1 LFFFSEKMDF
11 ELDSSIV
18 SELPSITKIQNKFQM
33 KRLKKRTHAVETAMF
48 ESQTITLEGC
58 NQLRGIIGQHW
69 TSRILGLFTD
79 ARIPHAY
86 ILNMSSIEENE
97 PENEIPNTIKIE
109 LITYRTKLYVFS
121 RLLQFLTE
129 NRKNVNIYKN

>member
-1 LFFFSEKMDF
+1 
-11 ELDSSIV
+11 
-18 SELPSITKIQNKFQM
+18 
-33 KRLKKRTHAVETAMF
+33 
-48 ESQTITLEGC
+48 
-58 NQLRGIIGQHW
+58 
-69 TSRILGLFTD
+69 
-79 ARIPHAY
+79 
-86 ILNMSSIEENE
+86 MSSIEENK